1 MLRYRLHKDRMA
13 ASVHAAPAT
22 IILSFTIIARVD
34 FIAGLANIDSIFH
47 TGGLR
52 LDYDERIF

>member
-1 MLRYRLHKDRMA
+1 MLRYRLHKDRMVV
-13 ASVHAAPAT
+13 SVHTTPAT

-34 FIAGLANIDSIFH
+34 FIAGLAHIDSIFH
-47 TGGLR
+47 NGGLR